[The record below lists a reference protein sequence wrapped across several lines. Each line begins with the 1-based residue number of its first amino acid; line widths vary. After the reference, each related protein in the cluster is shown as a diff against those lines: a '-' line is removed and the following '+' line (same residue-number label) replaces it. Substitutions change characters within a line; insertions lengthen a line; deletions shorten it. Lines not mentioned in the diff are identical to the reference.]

1 MHDYGHGHEDS
12 NLEASLDQSSASTVF
27 FFFLR
32 KRCTNSPRCDS
43 PSFHGLPGNLILQQS
58 NNTRIIVGSVSSL
71 HRKAFVK
78 RCSRKTRNVA
88 AKSVKKFRAATCLL
102 IDLGRPNRGWYA
114 RVFSYDGID
123 NGHGGRRERIGS
135 RITDRPF
142 RRSSGFESR
151 VIAAAITENYDDNYR
166 HYAAQ

>member
-71 HRKAFVK
+71 HRKAFVNDALGK
-78 RCSRKTRNVA
+78 RETLRR
-88 AKSVKKFRAATCLL
+88 
-102 IDLGRPNRGWYA
+102 
-114 RVFSYDGID
+114 RV
-123 NGHGGRRERIGS
+123 
-135 RITDRPF
+135 
-142 RRSSGFESR
+142 
-151 VIAAAITENYDDNYR
+151 
-166 HYAAQ
+166 